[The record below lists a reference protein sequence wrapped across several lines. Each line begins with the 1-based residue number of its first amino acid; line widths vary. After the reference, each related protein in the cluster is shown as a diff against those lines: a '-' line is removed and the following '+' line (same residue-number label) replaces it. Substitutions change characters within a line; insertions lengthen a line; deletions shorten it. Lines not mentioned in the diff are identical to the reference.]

1 MASYLLEYSGATNL
15 IKQRSVTDGNAYER
29 MEGQTDVK
37 SEVVILDVFQ
47 IGVLLFSWNSKNMRA
62 LLKFALQQV

>member
-1 MASYLLEYSGATNL
+1 M
-15 IKQRSVTDGNAYER
+15 TDGNAYER
-29 MEGQTDVK
+29 MERQTDVK

-47 IGVLLFSWNSKNMRA
+47 KGVLLFSWNSKNMRA